1 MTPVNLLK
9 KVREFFRRKSKKL
22 EPILNTDRLAEFI
35 DTSSSLVAQTSLY
48 GYIKT
53 RAGTR
58 FPDLFENEEFLRS
71 INIAKWQIWVAC
83 VSDLTMF
90 AGGLLYREMPDADRV
105 RRVLQQAIDP
115 LLARTAQP
123 AEAGEHFSVALEK
136 LKIRIAGAAFTDAA
150 ELENAFTVSPDAL
163 VYWAPIVDELKSL
176 DESIVRNS
184 IRFRWQA
191 PRRELR
197 EALQPARV
205 LYSLDN

>member
-1 MTPVNLLK
+1 MTRLNLLK
-9 KVREFFRRKSKKL
+9 KVREYLGRKRRKL
-22 EPILNTDRLAEFI
+22 EPILNTDRLGEFI
-35 DTSSSLVAQTSLY
+35 DSRSSLVAQTSLY

-71 INIAKWQIWVAC
+71 INIAKWQIWTAC
-83 VSDLTMF
+83 VSDLAVF
-90 AGGLLYREMPDADRV
+90 AGGLLYRELPDADRV
-105 RRVLQQAIDP
+105 RQVLRQAIDP
-115 LLARTAQP
+115 LLVRTAQP
-123 AEAGEHFSVALEK
+123 SEAGEDFSAALER
-136 LKIRIAGAAFTDAA
+136 LNIRIAGAAFTDAA
-150 ELENAFTVSPDAL
+150 TLENAFTVSPDAL

-197 EALQPARV
+197 EALHSARV
-205 LYSLDN
+205 FDSLDS

>member
-1 MTPVNLLK
+1 MTRLNLLK
-9 KVREFFRRKSKKL
+9 KVREYLGRKRRKL
-22 EPILNTDRLAEFI
+22 EPILNTDRLGEFI
-35 DTSSSLVAQTSLY
+35 DSRSSLVAQTSLY

-71 INIAKWQIWVAC
+71 INIAKWQIWTAC
-83 VSDLTMF
+83 VSDLAVF
-90 AGGLLYREMPDADRV
+90 AGGLLYRELPDADRV
-105 RRVLQQAIDP
+105 RQVLRQAIDP
-115 LLARTAQP
+115 LLVRTAQP
-123 AEAGEHFSVALEK
+123 SEAGEDFSAALER

-150 ELENAFTVSPDAL
+150 TLENAFTVSPDAL

-197 EALQPARV
+197 EALQSARV
-205 LYSLDN
+205 FDSLDS